1 MYVAIHQLIFL
12 LSGSGMPLVIG
23 YVDEGVRKPLLAD
36 CSLSLEQK
44 IFMYMDYLISMMKSC
59 KHSIIELG

>member
-1 MYVAIHQLIFL
+1 
-12 LSGSGMPLVIG
+12 MPLVIG
-23 YVDEGVRKPLLAD
+23 YVDEGVRKHLLAD